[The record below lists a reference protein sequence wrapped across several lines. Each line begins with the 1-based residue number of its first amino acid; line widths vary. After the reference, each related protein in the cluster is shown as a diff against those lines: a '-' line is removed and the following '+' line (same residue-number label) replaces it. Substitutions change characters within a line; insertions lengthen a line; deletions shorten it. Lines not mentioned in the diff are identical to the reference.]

1 MAENMDL
8 RKAALLVRQ
17 ARMKAGVVFAV
28 EAVTVEQPHLFDI
41 EVARAVIESLKH
53 MSPETLRAMG
63 MHVNDLRDHM
73 TLEQW
78 RRGLSVITRREPVG
92 IDA

>member
-1 MAENMDL
+1 MAENKDL
-8 RKAALLVRQ
+8 HKAALLVRQ
-17 ARMKAGVVFAV
+17 VRMKAGIVCAG
-28 EAVTVEQPHLFDI
+28 EGLTVDQPHAFDI
-41 EVARAVIESLKH
+41 EAARAVIESLKH